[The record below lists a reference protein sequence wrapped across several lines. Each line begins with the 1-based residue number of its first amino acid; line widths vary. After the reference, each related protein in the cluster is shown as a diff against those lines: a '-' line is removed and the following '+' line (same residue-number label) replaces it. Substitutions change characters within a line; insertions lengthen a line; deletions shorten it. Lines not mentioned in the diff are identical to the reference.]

1 MSVSTSLT
9 NSLRSLVCND
19 AAPLV
24 CECAASTIAALAA
37 NLLTAALPFVCAALG
52 TGNATLPFGPLTF
65 ELTTGF
71 GLDLDL
77 NLLPL
82 GRTVACPP
90 VDDSGAF
97 TGADV
102 AFDWLTLRMPGCG
115 EGEAPDPPAGT
126 PVRAG
131 TGDGLP
137 KPACCGEPALT
148 TFTLTPPGTSQE
160 RSISSRSLARSFF
173 DSFPPFLP
181 F

>member
-1 MSVSTSLT
+1 MSVSTPLT

-19 AAPLV
+19 AAPFE

-77 NLLPL
+77 DLVPL

-115 EGEAPDPPAGT
+115 EGEAPDPPVGT
-126 PVRAG
+126 AVRAG
-131 TGDGLP
+131 TCDGLP
-137 KPACCGEPALT
+137 KPACCGEPAL
-148 TFTLTPPGTSQE
+148 L
-160 RSISSRSLARSFF
+160 SFSGKLINQKNV
-173 DSFPPFLP
+173 SFPRVKYR
-181 F
+181 